1 MDTTR
6 PKDLIT
12 TREAIKLLN
21 ISPSTMSRLIK
32 DSVLNHYADLL
43 DKRVKLVSRAEV
55 EALKAQSRKA
65 A

>member
-1 MDTTR
+1 MDMSR

-12 TREAIKLLN
+12 TREAIKILH

-32 DSVLNHYADLL
+32 DGVLNHYADLL
-43 DKRVKLVSRAEV
+43 DKRVKLVSRIEV

>member
-1 MDTTR
+1 MDMNR
-6 PKDLIT
+6 PTDLIT
-12 TREAIKLLN
+12 TREAIKLLH

-32 DSVLNHYADLL
+32 DGVLNHFVDLL

>member
-12 TREAIKLLN
+12 TREAIKILH

-32 DSVLNHYADLL
+32 DGVLNHYTDLL
-43 DKRVKLVSRAEV
+43 DKRVKLVSRIEV